1 MNNNNIKKKVHGYI
15 KLPKDKYKFY
25 DKYIEDNDLKKYF
38 EKPIGLYDPYGEN
51 INPLTGEPYKNI
63 HSGEKVTYDGGV
75 LNKTSVPIT
84 YTNWAYIW
92 TNIPLFSIVGDIIN
106 SIRENNITIIKAGT
120 GVGKSFL
127 GGRICSQAFN
137 FQKKVIMTM
146 PKKTLARKTAAD
158 TAKTCDVVVGE
169 EVGYYFKGEY
179 EVNKGGKESKIIFTT
194 TGSLIRKL
202 TGDDP
207 YLKEYSCIII
217 DEAHERT
224 VQTDELIL
232 FLKKALLVRKDL
244 KIVFISA
251 TLNVEEF
258 EKYFK
263 GCSLNVV
270 DMGES
275 TSYEIKDYYEKKKP
289 VDWQKTAVEKI
300 MTILKSGQD
309 GDILVFIKSGADANK
324 MKQYLE
330 PMIKGIGGLENPFM
344 AVLESATSKD
354 EQRFAIEEFNYKN
367 HPDAD
372 PERPYTRKIVF
383 ATNVAESSLT
393 VKGAV
398 FVIDCGL
405 ALEDLYDP
413 LRNSR
418 ALLEKFISQSAV
430 KQRRGRVG
438 RTKPGVCYHL
448 YSEKEFEKFPKFP
461 IPSIQKSDLTMDI
474 LDIMKIDYIKNFG
487 DVKKLLNEMMNPPD
501 KKFVDSALLNLYSM
515 EAITGQEN
523 SSMLTDLGRAISSFS
538 GVPIQ
543 LARAIIASYYYH
555 CKYDV
560 IPIVVIIGL
569 LQGRIENLYLDY
581 KPKRKVSDDEY
592 KRESE
597 AYKKNQ
603 HRFDSK
609 YGDFLTVHN
618 IYTEFRKFMKLPLEG
633 GSLGNNNNNV
643 VGNMVED
650 IPVLTRKT
658 KNDAKYW
665 CIENGIRPNIFV
677 NMKDEKRWDKV
688 GNESRKIDRTLMDIV
703 QPAHLREKKFKDYKN
718 DGGNLNKKEI
728 KVEIKNNAVNAIDRI
743 EENDFVEEDVDDV
756 GKGGYLQFA
765 GYNKRTYEMNFFPNS
780 KMFNSKED
788 NILMA
793 FAHGLYTNI
802 AKNVNKMMYRACYPI
817 EKSLCHPDN
826 KSTISMKIKPA
837 FLFYSELFMLREGQ
851 KDLKLNFITKFPN
864 KILDVIKDKYKKYIE
879 DCYKKESVKKESSKK
894 KKFSKKKF
902 SKKKKSV
909 QKKFF

>member
-1 MNNNNIKKKVHGYI
+1 
-15 KLPKDKYKFY
+15 
-25 DKYIEDNDLKKYF
+25 
-38 EKPIGLYDPYGEN
+38 
-51 INPLTGEPYKNI
+51 
-63 HSGEKVTYDGGV
+63 
-75 LNKTSVPIT
+75 
-84 YTNWAYIW
+84 
-92 TNIPLFSIVGDIIN
+92 
-106 SIRENNITIIKAGT
+106 
-120 GVGKSFL
+120 
-127 GGRICSQAFN
+127 
-137 FQKKVIMTM
+137 
-146 PKKTLARKTAAD
+146 
-158 TAKTCDVVVGE
+158 
-169 EVGYYFKGEY
+169 
-179 EVNKGGKESKIIFTT
+179 
-194 TGSLIRKL
+194 
-202 TGDDP
+202 
-207 YLKEYSCIII
+207 
-217 DEAHERT
+217 
-224 VQTDELIL
+224 
-232 FLKKALLVRKDL
+232 
-244 KIVFISA
+244 
-251 TLNVEEF
+251 
-258 EKYFK
+258 
-263 GCSLNVV
+263 
-270 DMGES
+270 MGES
-275 TSYEIKDYYEKKKP
+275 TSYEIKDYYEKSKP

-300 MTILKSGQD
+300 MTILKSGQE

-330 PMIKGIGGLENPFM
+330 PMIRGIGSLENPFM

-372 PERPYTRKIVF
+372 PARPYTRKIVF

-438 RTKPGVCYHL
+438 RTRPGVCYHL
-448 YSEKEFEKFPKFP
+448 YSEKELEKFSKFP

-487 DVKKLLNEMMNPPD
+487 DVKNLLNEMMNPPD

-515 EAITGQEN
+515 EAIASQKN
-523 SSMLTDLGRAISSFS
+523 SAMLTDLGRAISSFS

-543 LARAIIASYYYH
+543 LARSIIASYYYH

-560 IPIVVIIGL
+560 VPIVVIIGL

-581 KPKRKVSDDEY
+581 KPKRKLSENEY
-592 KRESE
+592 KRES
-597 AYKKNQ
+597 AVYKKNQ

-633 GSLGNNNNNV
+633 GALGNNNNGNIAGNIA
-643 VGNMVED
+643 GNME
-650 IPVLTRKT
+650 VLTRKT

-688 GNESRKIDRTLMDIV
+688 GNESRKIDRSLMDIV
-703 QPAHLREKKFKDYKN
+703 QPAHLREKKFNDYKN

-728 KVEIKNNAVNAIDRI
+728 KAEIKTGNAIDRI
-743 EENDFVEEDVDDV
+743 DANDFVEEDADADDV

-765 GYNKRTYEMNFFPNS
+765 GYNKRSYEMNFFPNS

-788 NILMA
+788 NILMS

-802 AKNVNKMMYRACYPI
+802 AKNVNKLTYRACYPI

-826 KSTISMKIKPA
+826 KSTVSMKIKPA
-837 FLFYSELFMLREGQ
+837 FLFYTLPLLLS
-851 KDLKLNFITKFPN
+851 
-864 KILDVIKDKYKKYIE
+864 KILKIKNSLRFFCLGFSEIKH
-879 DCYKKESVKKESSKK
+879 ESKNH
-894 KKFSKKKF
+894 
-902 SKKKKSV
+902 
-909 QKKFF
+909 